1 MSQVNELFNKQLHIV
16 NFGIES
22 FYQDLVG
29 QKEPA
34 VHVDWKPIAGGDKEA
49 IQNLRKL
56 KNPALYAKIQE
67 ANKEALRRI
76 LAAQPTLVGM
86 GIAGE
91 VIPGMTKDTILHAGP
106 PITWDRMCGPMRG
119 AIMGGLILEGKASNL
134 QEAEALA
141 KSGKIQFDPCHM
153 HNAVGPMAGV
163 ITYSMP
169 VWIIENKAFGNRA
182 YCTMNEGLGKVLR
195 FGACDEEVFTR
206 LRWMRDHLYPVMK
219 EALAIHGD
227 IDLKTMIAQLLQM
240 GDEAHNRNKAGTSL
254 LFRELTPSVL
264 RTNFPEQEKIAALE
278 FINNNDHTFLNI
290 SMPACKSTMD
300 PIFDIPYCTVLATMC
315 RNGTDFGI
323 RIAGLGKNA
332 WFAAP
337 AEMVKGL
344 YFPGFS
350 EEDAAPDLG
359 DSCITET
366 TGIGGF
372 CMAAAPAIV
381 QFVGGQVA
389 DAINYSKQMYEITVG
404 EGQAYKI
411 PALDFRGGP
420 TGIDMMKVIETGI
433 RPIINTGIAHKDY
446 GVGQVGAG
454 LVNPPEDCFK
464 QALAACAKAW
474 TN

>member
-1 MSQVNELFNKQLHIV
+1 MSKVNELFKKELHVV

-22 FYQDLVG
+22 FYKDLEG

-49 IQNLRKL
+49 IKNLRKL
-56 KNPALYAKIQE
+56 KNPELFAKIQE

-91 VIPGMTKDTILHAGP
+91 VIPGMTKKTILHAGP
-106 PITWDRMCGPMRG
+106 PITWDRMCGPVRG
-119 AIMGGLILEGKASNL
+119 AVMGGLILEGLASNL
-134 QEAEALA
+134 EEAEKLA
-141 KSGKIQFDPCHM
+141 ASGEIKFDPCHM
-153 HNAVGPMAGV
+153 HDAVGPMAGV
-163 ITYSMP
+163 VTYSMP

-206 LRWMRDHLYPVMK
+206 LRWMRDHLYPVVK
-219 EALAIHGD
+219 AGVELKGE

-254 LFRELTPSVL
+254 LFRELTPSIL
-264 RTNFPEQEKIAALE
+264 ATDFPTQEKIDALN

-290 SMPACKSTMD
+290 SMPACKATMD

-323 RIAGLGKNA
+323 RIAGLGKEK
-332 WFAAP
+332 WFAAT
-337 AEMVKGL
+337 AEFVKGL
-344 YFPGFS
+344 YFPGFT
-350 EEDAAPDLG
+350 EEDAALDLG

-366 TGIGGF
+366 AGIGGF

-389 DAINYSKQMYEITVG
+389 DALNYSKQMYEITVG

-420 TGIDMMKVIETGI
+420 TGIDMIKVIETGI

-464 QALAACAKAW
+464 QALKACAEAW
-474 TN
+474 T